1 MQLFD
6 SVVLPVLLYGCE
18 IWGFENLAIIEKVHL
33 QFLKYTLHLKNSTPL
48 CMIYGE
54 LGRLPIECEI
64 KKRMIKFWMRLIATN
79 NNKLSNKIY
88 QVLFNMHVANI
99 YSSPWICVIENI
111 LNSCGFTY
119 IWLQQCKQSDTW
131 VDYILKQNIKDQF
144 IPNVLTIN
152 CINRHLVLKNTLTF
166 YRIQNILYL

>member
-1 MQLFD
+1 M
-6 SVVLPVLLYGCE
+6 
-18 IWGFENLAIIEKVHL
+18 
-33 QFLKYTLHLKNSTPL
+33 
-48 CMIYGE
+48 
-54 LGRLPIECEI
+54 
-64 KKRMIKFWMRLIATN
+64 KKMIKFWMRLIATN
-79 NNKLSNKIY
+79 NNKLSSKIY

-99 YSSPWICVIENI
+99 YSSPWICAIENI

-144 IPNVLTIN
+144 IQRWTSDINNSPKCSTIN

-166 YRIQNILYL
+166 YRTPNIPSL